1 MQLFEFSGRRQ
12 LIGYPMEARKMV
24 RAPVR
29 EMRAEMSVIS
39 VCCARTD
46 ARPGNGARGL
56 KPADQPG
63 IFARCPDARP
73 GNGARG
79 LKL

>member
-1 MQLFEFSGRRQ
+1 
-12 LIGYPMEARKMV
+12 MV

-39 VCCARTD
+39 ACYARTD

-56 KPADQPG
+56 KRQRWHG
-63 IFARCPDARP
+63 SE
-73 GNGARG
+73 
-79 LKL
+79 

>member
-1 MQLFEFSGRRQ
+1 
-12 LIGYPMEARKMV
+12 MEARKMV

-39 VCCARTD
+39 ACYARTD

-56 KPADQPG
+56 KQHDVRGKLAGQGGMRAPATGRED
-63 IFARCPDARP
+63 
-73 GNGARG
+73 
-79 LKL
+79 